1 MTDPVTRTV
10 MLDDRTESLRLKRF
24 LVTIDAPGQP
34 PRHRVFGQRL
44 VRVGSHPDN
53 DVVLE
58 DPAVSREHLEIR
70 VEERGYRLVDLDSK
84 NGTFLGDVSV
94 RDVYLGS
101 TASIQVGA
109 STIRFETTDEDVEV
123 LLSGRSR
130 FGQLVG
136 KSALMREVFATLERV
151 AATDARVLLHG
162 RPGTGKEEAA
172 HAVHTHS
179 KRKGGEFVVLDCSAI
194 APDSVQAE
202 LFGDESRG
210 DTAGAGALENAA
222 TGTLYLLEPAT
233 LGPEVQALLAR
244 ALERGEYRR
253 VGAQRAFPLTARIIS
268 GSDDDLRRAVDRGEL
283 REDLYYQLAV
293 VAVQLP
299 ALRDRAED
307 IPVLVEHFLEDARR
321 AAGNE
326 TLNITYATMQRLVA
340 HPWPGNVAEL
350 RNFIRRAVALASAD
364 DAADDSRFIHP
375 AAPPSEAD
383 EPSRAVRALMLSS
396 GVDVSIPFKDA
407 KSRLVDAFEKSYWE
421 QLLAETGGNVSAA
434 ARVAGVH
441 RKSVEYILKKH
452 EISRKG
458 PTGS

>member
-1 MTDPVTRTV
+1 MSDPVTRTV
-10 MLDDRTESLRLKRF
+10 MLDDRTEALRLKRF
-24 LVTIDAPGQP
+24 LVTIEAPDQA
-34 PRHRVFGQRL
+34 PRHRVFGQR
-44 VRVGSHPDN
+44 VVKFGSHPDN

-58 DPAVSREHLEIR
+58 DPAVSRTHLEIR

-84 NGTFLGDVSV
+84 NGTFLGDHLV
-94 RDVYLGS
+94 RDVYLGT
-101 TASIQVGA
+101 TASILVGG
-109 STIRFETTDEDVEV
+109 STIRFETTDDDVEV

-136 KSALMREVFATLERV
+136 KSAQMREVFATLERV
-151 AATDARVLLHG
+151 AATDARLLLQG
-162 RPGTGKEEAA
+162 LPGTGKEQAA

-179 KRKGGEFVVLDCSAI
+179 KRKGGEFVILDCSAVS
-194 APDSVQAE
+194 ADAVQAE

-210 DTAGAGALENAA
+210 DVQGAGALETAA
-222 TGTLYLLEPAT
+222 TGTLYLLEPTELSA
-233 LGPEVQALLAR
+233 ENQALLAR
-244 ALERGEYRR
+244 SLDRGEYRR
-253 VGAQRAFPLTARIIS
+253 VGAARSFPLTARLVT
-268 GSDDDLRRAVDRGEL
+268 GSDHDLRRAVDRGEL

-293 VAVQLP
+293 VSVHLP

-307 IPVLVEHFLEDARR
+307 IPVLVEHFLEDART
-321 AAGNE
+321 ASGNE
-326 TLNITYATMQRLVA
+326 SLNITYATMERLVA

-375 AAPPSEAD
+375 DAPTSEAD
-383 EPSRAVRALMLSS
+383 EPSRAVQALMRSS

-407 KSRLVDAFEKSYWE
+407 KARLIDAFEKSYWE
-421 QLLAETGGNVSAA
+421 QLLATTSGNVSAA

-458 PTGS
+458 QSGQ